1 MNHFLLQ
8 AFIYLLAAVITVP
21 LAKRFGLG
29 SVLGYLLAGVVI
41 GPPLLGIVEAD
52 AVKHFAEFGVVMM
65 LFLIGLELRPELL
78 WRLRG
83 PVFGL
88 GGFQVLFTAASVA
101 ALSLLFHVSW
111 QSAVAIGLILAMSS
125 TAIVLQSLAEKGLL
139 KTRGGEACFSVLLM
153 QDLAVIPIL
162 AILPLL
168 ANHAPSTH
176 DVTHN
181 ALGNLPKAVQALIT
195 IGSVALIVLAGRYVV
210 RPAFHVLA
218 QAKLREMFTAGSLL
232 IVIGIAC
239 LMELV
244 GLSAALGAFVG
255 GVVLADS
262 EYRHELEADIEPFKG
277 LLLGLFFIAV
287 GAGIDFSV
295 IRAQPALVL
304 GLVAGLVLVKLVILF
319 ILSRIAKVETKEGL
333 LFAFALAQGG
343 EFCFVLLDMAS
354 GQSVLDTH
362 QTRVLTA
369 VVALSMAVTPLLF
382 LVYERLVAPRF
393 KQIKPERAADEIDEK
408 ENPVI
413 LIGYGRFGH
422 IVGRFIRS
430 QGYGVTVLD
439 SDADQVELVAKFGSK
454 TFYGDATRPEL
465 LAAAGAA
472 NAKLL
477 VLALADEE
485 GSLKIVEH
493 AKRTYPHLRIL
504 ARAYGRQHADVLHRA
519 GVEDVFRDTLGSA
532 LDMGANALRTLGF
545 RGHSA
550 HRASLIFKKHENE
563 ALKKLALREDDK
575 DLDGYISAVRKHMH
589 NLEQALQLD
598 RGTHATIGDTA
609 WMRPGQVPLDAG
621 DDEVK

>member
-1 MNHFLLQ
+1 MTDFLVQ

-41 GPPLLGIVEAD
+41 GPPLLGVVKAD

-65 LFLIGLELRPELL
+65 LFLIGLELRPALL

-88 GGFQVLFTAASVA
+88 GGMQVLLTAALIA
-101 ALSLLFHVSW
+101 GLGMFFHITW
-111 QSAVAIGLILAMSS
+111 QSATAVGLILAMSS
-125 TAIVLQSLAEKGLL
+125 TAIVLQSLSEKGLL

-162 AILPLL
+162 AVLPLL
-168 ANHAPSTH
+168 ANHATSTH
-176 DVTHN
+176 DVTHS
-181 ALGNLPKAVQALIT
+181 ALAGLPKTLQALIT

-210 RPAFHVLA
+210 KPGFHILA

-239 LMELV
+239 LMEMV

-255 GVVLADS
+255 GVVLAES

-295 IRAQPALVL
+295 IHAQPTLVL
-304 GLVAGLVLVKLVILF
+304 GLVVALVLVKLAILF
-319 ILSRIAKVETKEGL
+319 VLAKTAKIETKEGL

-354 GQSVLDTH
+354 GQNVIDVH

-393 KQIKPERAADEIDEK
+393 KEIKTERDADEIDEK

-413 LIGYGRFGH
+413 LIGFGRFGH

-439 SDADQVELVAKFGSK
+439 SDADQVDLVAKFGSK

-472 NAKLL
+472 QAKLL
-477 VLALADEE
+477 ILALADEE
-485 GSLKIVEH
+485 GSLKIIEH
-493 AKRTYPHLRIL
+493 AKRTYPHLKIMS
-504 ARAYGRQHADVLHRA
+504 RAFSRQHADLLHRA
-519 GVEDVFRDTLGSA
+519 GVDDVFRDTLGSA
-532 LDMGANALRTLGF
+532 LDLGTSALRSLGI

-550 HRASLIFKKHENE
+550 HRAAVIFKRHEND
-563 ALKKLALREDDK
+563 AMKKLALREDK
-575 DLDGYISAVRKHMH
+575 DFEGYVSAVRKHMR
-589 NLEQALQLD
+589 NLEQALQRD
-598 RGTHATIGDTA
+598 RGTHATTGDTA
-609 WMRPGQVPLDAG
+609 WMRPRQEEIPGEEA
-621 DDEVK
+621 EIK